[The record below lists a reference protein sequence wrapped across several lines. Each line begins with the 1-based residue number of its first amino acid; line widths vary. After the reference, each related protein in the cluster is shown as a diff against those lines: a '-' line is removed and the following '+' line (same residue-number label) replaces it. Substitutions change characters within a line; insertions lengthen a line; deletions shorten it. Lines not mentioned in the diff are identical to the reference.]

1 MREVAHREEK
11 GLTSAPSTPQDAGD
25 NRRRRA
31 DDREGWITIP
41 RSRLELLEG
50 EILDLRESLAKKDRQ
65 LDEKDLGYRTL
76 LDRAQI
82 DEVTELHS
90 RKGFWSEFRRDHDR
104 RRSLGLLDDTS
115 SALLMLDIDFFKRVN
130 DSHGHAAGDVVL
142 HAVADVGKRKIQRAG
157 DIGCRWG
164 GEEFAFL
171 LRDQIK
177 PDRDSAGTG
186 RRRGERLGS
195 ILDFAEEL
203 RKQIERTP
211 IALPATSTVDG
222 RALTI
227 SVTVSIGGLVWAGS
241 PRDHGEAKRDLEQK
255 FTDVDRNLYLAKEQG
270 RNQVMIGRS

>member
-1 MREVAHREEK
+1 MREVARREEK
-11 GLTSAPSTPQDAGD
+11 ERRSEPSAPQDKGD

-50 EILDLRESLAKKDRQ
+50 EILELRESLAKKDLQ
-65 LDEKDLGYRTL
+65 LDEKDLGYRAL
-76 LDRAQI
+76 LDRAQT
-82 DEVTELHS
+82 DEVTELHN
-90 RKGFWSEFRRDHDR
+90 RKGFWREFHRDHDR
-104 RRSLGLLDDTS
+104 RRSLGLLGETS

-171 LRDQIK
+171 LREQIK
-177 PDRDSAGTG
+177 PDGHMAGTG
-186 RRRGERLGS
+186 RRQGVRLGG

-203 RKQIERTP
+203 RKQIETTP
-211 IALPATSTVDG
+211 IALPATSTADG

-270 RNQVMIGRS
+270 RNQVVISQS